1 MKRFFDLTFKPFFV
15 VTGLGTAV
23 GVLNAFWPQWTA
35 EKLELVPFDQNYT
48 IIQQHWGMMLGLM
61 GLFMIIAAFWVEWRT
76 PILVFSVLEKAFI
89 VYLVAK
95 NITRPYA
102 RGLWVAAAMDA
113 TVVLYTILYF
123 AVCDFA
129 KPAK

>member
-1 MKRFFDLTFKPFFV
+1 LS
-15 VTGLGTAV
+15 
-23 GVLNAFWPQWTA
+23 
-35 EKLELVPFDQNYT
+35 
-48 IIQQHWGMMLGLM
+48 
-61 GLFMIIAAFWVEWRT
+61 
-76 PILVFSVLEKAFI
+76 FSVLEKAFI

-95 NITRPYA
+95 NITRSYA

-123 AVCDFA
+123 AVCDFS

>member
-76 PILVFSVLEKAFI
+76 PILVF
-89 VYLVAK
+89 
-95 NITRPYA
+95 
-102 RGLWVAAAMDA
+102 
-113 TVVLYTILYF
+113 
-123 AVCDFA
+123 
-129 KPAK
+129 